1 MGNNII
7 THRPVSQG
15 KRGRF
20 ESLTPELDREQE
32 AWETILAYAHSQV
45 TRLERQRWEARRA
58 AEEAAAYGVE
68 LAALVEE
75 WSQVEASVRPEGSVA
90 R

>member
-32 AWETILAYAHSQV
+32 AWETILAYAHTQV

-68 LAALVEE
+68 
-75 WSQVEASVRPEGSVA
+75 VA
-90 R
+90 CG